1 MRHMKFERVKANVI
15 SVRLD
20 DEIKAAA
27 EKAAEA
33 DARTLSSL
41 IQKALTEY
49 LRRNGFL
56 RPPK

>member
-56 RPPK
+56 RSPK